1 MFRRLAG
8 RAASRPLTLTSL
20 GLRGCARRPNRSLA
34 TVALLAAGSFLI
46 VAVAANKLDAT
57 RDSSQRSSGTG
68 GFAFI
73 GQSAL
78 PIVQDLNSKAGRD
91 FFALDEQ
98 SLRGAQVVPLRVHD
112 GDDASCLNL
121 NRAQTPRLLG
131 VDPEALQSRG
141 AFTFST
147 LLDPAYAGKPWK
159 MLENFSADA
168 DEIPAV
174 GDEATIEWGLHKK
187 VGDTIEL
194 HRRARTALQGAAGR
208 GAGQFH
214 FAGQS
219 DN

>member
-1 MFRRLAG
+1 M
-8 RAASRPLTLTSL
+8 
-20 GLRGCARRPNRSLA
+20 
-34 TVALLAAGSFLI
+34 ALLASGNFLI

-57 RDSSQRSSGTG
+57 RDSSRRASGTG
-68 GFAFI
+68 GFALI

-91 FFALDEQ
+91 FFALDEK

-141 AFTFST
+141 AFAFST
-147 LLDPAYAGKPWK
+147 LLDAAYAGKPWK
-159 MLENFSADA
+159 LLENFSADA
-168 DEIPAV
+168 DEVPAV

-187 VGDTIEL
+187 VGDTL
-194 HRRARTALQGAAGR
+194 DYTDGHGRPFKARLVGALANSVLQGNLKLTARPSRGGSRTRPAGACFLSTR
-208 GAGQFH
+208 RPPMPPMFRP
-214 FAGQS
+214 S
-219 DN
+219 